1 MVYTGQYLT
10 YPEDQSIALDLRMSA
25 VVIMSHLDRL
35 CTPYLPP
42 SISHKVCHVYTGQY
56 LTYPEDQSIAL
67 DLRMSAVVIMS
78 HLDRLSTPYLPPS
91 ISHKV
96 CHGLHWSVSDLP

>member
-1 MVYTGQYLT
+1 MSAVVIMSHLDRLSTPYLPPSISHKVCHGLHWSGTLT

-42 SISHKVCHVYTGQY
+42 SISHKVCH
-56 LTYPEDQSIAL
+56 
-67 DLRMSAVVIMS
+67 
-78 HLDRLSTPYLPPS
+78 
-91 ISHKV
+91 
-96 CHGLHWSVSDLP
+96 GLHWSVPDLP